1 MVLTVV
7 VGSSGSG
14 KTTFLNHV
22 YEVNKCIYVRQY
34 HNLRPYVTVAQIPS
48 FDPSKLPFWD
58 LYATEKQTIKIGG
71 TMAGDFTAGFSGGQ
85 RKMLLFE
92 LICQRVAGR
101 KGMLIVFDEP
111 FAGVTDDFVPWI
123 VGRLEVLSQDHSVL
137 LVTNDHIDA
146 LTTLAD
152 NTLRVSAI
160 DRSKV
165 AVNGALADRAHA
177 LNAVS
182 SGKNF
187 DGGVDGGLRFFWETE
202 VSGSA
207 ALFGI
212 FAFTAFAFGCFLL
225 TFWNTSKGS
234 EPLVMVAAQ
243 IVAYFCVNPYL
254 LSLTDWRNYVTEES
268 EALMHASL
276 QTNMAMKVG
285 LTLMLILIIAGIEYG
300 LLQLVRPDTMYG
312 GDYFLMMLMDSAS
325 LTLPLIAFA
334 LFTKLP
340 LGAVQICGSMPFLFM
355 IFFSTTFSP
364 GAGVDAV
371 KTLRYLFPRY
381 YLWCRL
387 PGVEMSACPPNDR
400 LPLYA
405 VITGLGFFCTF
416 ALVVAIKNSFA
427 GAASN
432 KRKEQR
438 ALFENDADFIR
449 LKALLA
455 APEDKDAP
463 TKAVARC
470 FLTGGLNTRAAS
482 ATAVAAAAVVPSD
495 AEEKV

>member
-123 VGRLEVLSQDHSVL
+123 VGRLETLAADHSVV
-137 LVTNDHIDA
+137 LVTNDHVEA

-152 NTLRVSAI
+152 TTLRVSAI
-160 DRSKV
+160 DRSTV
-165 AVNGALADRAHA
+165 AVNGALANREHA

-182 SGKNF
+182 SGVAF
-187 DGGVDGGLRFFWETE
+187 DGGVDGGLKFFWETE
-202 VSGSA
+202 VAGSGQ
-207 ALFGI
+207 LIGI
-212 FAFTAFAFGCFLL
+212 MGFTVFAFGCFLL
-225 TFWNTSKGS
+225 SFWNTSKGY

-243 IVAYFCVNPYL
+243 IIAYFCVNPYL
-254 LSLTDWRNYVTEES
+254 LSLTDWRNYITEES

-285 LTLMLILIIAGIEYG
+285 LTLMLILIISAVEYG
-300 LLQLVRPDTMYG
+300 LLQLVRPDTLEG
-312 GDYFLMMLMDSAS
+312 GDLFLMMLMDSAS
-325 LTLPLIAFA
+325 LTLPQIAFA
-334 LFTKLP
+334 LFTNLP
-340 LGAVQICGSMPFLFM
+340 QTITQVCGSLPFLLM

-364 GAGVDAV
+364 GAGVEGV
-371 KTLRYLFPRY
+371 KNLRYLFSRY

-387 PGVEMSACPPNDR
+387 PNIKMDGCPAGNM
-400 LPLYA
+400 LPVYA
-405 VITGLGFFCTF
+405 TITGLGFFGIF
-416 ALVVAIKNSFA
+416 GAYVYVKNAFA
-427 GAASN
+427 GAAFN
-432 KRKEQR
+432 KQKEQR
-438 ALFENDADFIR
+438 ALLENDADFVR
-449 LKALLA
+449 LKALLN
-455 APEDKDAP
+455 
-463 TKAVARC
+463 
-470 FLTGGLNTRAAS
+470 GGRKHAS
-482 ATAVAAAAVVPSD
+482 KGTPSVPIAAAQTVSSASVVPGD
-495 AEEKV
+495 ADNEV

>member
-92 LICQRVAGR
+92 LICQRVAGHS
-101 KGMLIVFDEP
+101 GMLIVFDEP

-123 VGRLEVLSQDHSVL
+123 VGRLETLAADHSVV
-137 LVTNDHIDA
+137 LVTNDHVEA

-152 NTLRVSAI
+152 TTLRVSAI
-160 DRSKV
+160 DRSTV
-165 AVNGALADRAHA
+165 AVNGALANREHA

-182 SGKNF
+182 SGVAF
-187 DGGVDGGLRFFWETE
+187 DGGVDGGLKFFWETE
-202 VSGSA
+202 VAGSGQ
-207 ALFGI
+207 LIGI
-212 FAFTAFAFGCFLL
+212 MGFTVFAFGCFLL
-225 TFWNTSKGS
+225 SFWNTSKGY

-243 IVAYFCVNPYL
+243 IIAYFCVNPYL
-254 LSLTDWRNYVTEES
+254 LSLTDWRNYITEES

-387 PGVEMSACPPNDR
+387 PGVEMDACPPSDR

-405 VITGLGFFCTF
+405 VITGASFFCMF
-416 ALVVAIKNSFA
+416 GLYLFVKNA
-427 GAASN
+427 AAAAASS
-432 KRKEQR
+432 KQKGQR
-438 ALFENDADFIR
+438 ALYENDADFKR
-449 LKALLA
+449 LKSLLA
-455 APEDKDAP
+455 APESRAP
-463 TKAVARC
+463 ESKRP
-470 FLTGGLNTRAAS
+470 
-482 ATAVAAAAVVPSD
+482 ATAAAAVAPSD
-495 AEEKV
+495 EKV